1 MEKELKKL
9 GEAIYWSAQKFN
21 IWELAAA

>member
-1 MEKELKKL
+1 MDKELKKL